1 MKAFSPLHIASE
13 RFSLSRS
20 LTLPPRCASDVFK
33 YLQSEPCSPPCQN
46 RPDEASMPF
55 IPCVTCGQAAAQPG
69 LCPESRAVGLPGG
82 WEHRGAAAAD
92 LSL

>member
-1 MKAFSPLHIASE
+1 
-13 RFSLSRS
+13 
-20 LTLPPRCASDVFK
+20 
-33 YLQSEPCSPPCQN
+33 
-46 RPDEASMPF
+46 MPF